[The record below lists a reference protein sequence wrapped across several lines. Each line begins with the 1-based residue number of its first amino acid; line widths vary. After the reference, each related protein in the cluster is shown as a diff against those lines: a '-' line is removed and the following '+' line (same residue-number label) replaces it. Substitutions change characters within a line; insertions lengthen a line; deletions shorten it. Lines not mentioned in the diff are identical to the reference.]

1 MTDDPR
7 DTPTTIYDERE
18 YWLNREQVIFMTMK
32 ADGKVATDAQAEIAR
47 IVDAWYRGESFPRS
61 AAPTVA
67 MLLEVDPRDEQPPEP
82 PAPIEIAGGVAGF
95 QKLLVEMAKQNRGL
109 DHAALKQLFDAHEV
123 VTAVWENPDVPMIST
138 STFPTCWPSECKSSS
153 SFAHAKKARAMSIAS
168 TSIPSS
174 GGSICCSTSSLD
186 WRCWTSSTRRRRR
199 R

>member
-109 DHAALKQLFDAHEV
+109 DH
-123 VTAVWENPDVPMIST
+123 
-138 STFPTCWPSECKSSS
+138 
-153 SFAHAKKARAMSIAS
+153 
-168 TSIPSS
+168 
-174 GGSICCSTSSLD
+174 
-186 WRCWTSSTRRRRR
+186 
-199 R
+199 